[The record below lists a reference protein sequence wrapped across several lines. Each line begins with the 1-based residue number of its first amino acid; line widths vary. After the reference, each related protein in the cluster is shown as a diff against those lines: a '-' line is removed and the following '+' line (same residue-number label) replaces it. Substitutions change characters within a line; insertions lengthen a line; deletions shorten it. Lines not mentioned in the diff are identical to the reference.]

1 MNTKEYLVQ
10 SIVSQMTIYLMN
22 GYDWDMQT
30 ALRTIYH
37 SELFQKLDDPEI
49 ELYTQ
54 SPKYVY
60 LFLKKELTTGKYI

>member
-22 GYDWDMQT
+22 DFHWDMHT
-30 ALRTIYH
+30 ALKAIYH
-37 SELFQKLDDPEI
+37 SELFQKLDDSEI

-54 SPKYVY
+54 SPKYIY
-60 LFLKKELTTGKYI
+60 LFLKKELTTGRYI

>member
-10 SIVSQMTIYLMN
+10 SIASQM
-22 GYDWDMQT
+22 
-30 ALRTIYH
+30 TIYH
-37 SELFQKLDDPEI
+37 SELFLKLDDPEI